1 MYDAILHGEVLEV
14 DPGAAGGIRRTGEKI
29 RRDGV
34 LSNDLDQGHE
44 FWTVKDWY
52 DYGLTFDLTRKG
64 GVRYAKDLR
73 YRGKL
78 GVGWP
83 VGIIAHPDR
92 SFEPQGDAIAK
103 LMVSHGNRAVS
114 ELAPTAPAAE
124 LAVMV
129 GELSK
134 LPTVPGLALFKEF
147 SPRNVGGEYLNVE
160 FGIKPLIRDIE
171 KMAAAVSSSRKL
183 VEQYR
188 RDASRV
194 VRRKRVLVDGNVDST
209 AKPEATWSMGA
220 VGIPDRIPGTST
232 TPTLADI
239 MPTSFKGIEILR
251 KEENVW
257 FSGAFSYFLEETDTL
272 LGRLLHYEQLAN
284 KVLGTRLSASA
295 VWELTPWS
303 WLIDWFVDISAFIGR
318 VDRLA
323 SDSLVLRY
331 GYVMREVFLE
341 RSVVPTQPIVTYDGA
356 LVAGWIPSVYS
367 YGARRVRSTPYGFGL
382 DVGAFTPRRWAIL
395 AALGLTRTPGV
406 LRAP

>member
-1 MYDAILHGEVLEV
+1 
-14 DPGAAGGIRRTGEKI
+14 
-29 RRDGV
+29 
-34 LSNDLDQGHE
+34 
-44 FWTVKDWY
+44 
-52 DYGLTFDLTRKG
+52 
-64 GVRYAKDLR
+64 
-73 YRGKL
+73 
-78 GVGWP
+78 
-83 VGIIAHPDR
+83 
-92 SFEPQGDAIAK
+92 
-103 LMVSHGNRAVS
+103 MVSHGNRAVS